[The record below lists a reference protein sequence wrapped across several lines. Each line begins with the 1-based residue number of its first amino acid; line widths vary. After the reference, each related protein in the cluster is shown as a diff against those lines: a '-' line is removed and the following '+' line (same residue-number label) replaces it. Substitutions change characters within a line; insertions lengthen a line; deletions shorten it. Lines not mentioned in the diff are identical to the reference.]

1 MGQGE
6 EFRAAGGNTLSL
18 LVLDFVALALD
29 GVALAV
35 DEGISNWASNSF
47 ALLAVQLEEC
57 WASDSLA
64 GTVAELEV
72 GRAFVLE
79 ARAVLE
85 LITIT
90 AAGSLA
96 LSGLLVEAE
105 VGSARDSDTLS
116 VDFLEVLSANA
127 DAGVHDLLEASRAVD
142 LLAGTVDQ
150 FESGLAGGID
160 ALAVG
165 ELGAGWAGSLDA
177 LVSLGNS
184 SLRAANQGALLGGGI
199 KVEASRAADSSA
211 GISDQLESIGASRD
225 LQALSVLLDSVGWAC
240 TFANT
245 VLQGGTSRAANGE
258 ALLSSEDLTG
268 RAASSNA
275 ITVGELEVFIA
286 SSSGADTLNQ
296 GEVLFTGSNALV
308 VVLDET
314 VWAGLDDTLVVNDF
328 VEGAWALGSDALL
341 ASKSEVVRA
350 ANSLA

>member
-6 EFRAAGGNTLSL
+6 EFRAAGGNALSL
-18 LVLDFVALALD
+18 FVLDFVALALD
-29 GVALAV
+29 GVAVAV
-35 DEGISNWASNSF
+35 DEGVSGWASNSF
-47 ALLAVQLEEC
+47 ALLAVQLEESR
-57 WASDSLA
+57 ASDSLA
-64 GTVAELEV
+64 GTVAELKV

-85 LITIT
+85 LITV
-90 AAGSLA
+90 AAASSLA

-105 VGSARDSDTLS
+105 VGSARDSDALS
-116 VDFLEVLSANA
+116 VDFLEVFSANA
-127 DAGVHDLLEASRAVD
+127 DARVQDLLEASRAVN

-150 FESGLAGGID
+150 FESGLACGIN

-184 SLRAANQGALLGGGI
+184 SLRAADQRALLGGSI
-199 KVEASRAADSSA
+199 KVEASRTADSSA

-225 LQALSVLLDSVGWAC
+225 LEALSVLLDSVGWAC

-286 SSSGADTLNQ
+286 SNSGADTLNH

-308 VVLDET
+308 VVLDKT
-314 VWAGLDDTLVVNDF
+314 IRARLDDTLVVNDF
-328 VEGAWALGSDALL
+328 LEGAWALGSDALF
-341 ASKSEVVRA
+341 ASKSEVIRA